1 MSTLNPNKYG
11 GQQLKGKTSL
21 AEIRVA
27 DANAQLPYDSSDLQV
42 AGNAQPASVNMT
54 PAANSVNVDHG
65 VVSVTHERHMSE
77 RSSGWDYT
85 IQDTTKLL
93 NELGNM
99 SSLKPSFT
107 QATQGWTS
115 STIALG
121 STAFQL
127 TVASTTGLTTND
139 KVYAIWNAG
148 TVNEREEE
156 RLVANIP
163 NNTTINLQKPFSAAP
178 QASTLLKRAIA
189 TVTLEGGGDYKEWT
203 HNMKKTG
210 DDSSVH
216 ILHHPSAVVMSA
228 QPLPPSNSAIL
239 GHRLTWAANAYE
251 YITNLG
257 ESVPAFSAEYDIP
270 RNVALGINL

>member
-11 GQQLKGKTSL
+11 GQQLKGKTAL

-27 DANAQLPYDSSDLQV
+27 DANAQLPYDSSNLQV
-42 AGNAQPASVNMT
+42 VGNAQPASVNMT
-54 PAANSVNVDHG
+54 PAASKVDVNHG
-65 VVSVTHERHMSE
+65 VVSVSHERHMSE

-93 NELGNM
+93 MELANM
-99 SSLKPSFT
+99 SSLKPVFT

-121 STAFQL
+121 STASQL
-127 TVASTTGLTTND
+127 TVVSSTGLTTND

-148 TVNEREEE
+148 TINEREEE
-156 RLVANIP
+156 RLVANVP
-163 NNTTINLQKPFSAAP
+163 DSTHVTLQKPFSAIP
-178 QASTLLKRAIA
+178 TPTTLLKRAIA

-210 DDSSVH
+210 DDSSVFV
-216 ILHHPSAVVMSA
+216 LHHPSAVVISST
-228 QPLPPSNSAIL
+228 PLPPSNAAIL
-239 GHRLTWAANAYE
+239 GQKVSWAANAYE
-251 YITNLG
+251 YLNQYG
-257 ESVPAFSAEYDIP
+257 ESLPAFSAEYDIP